1 MDVLRELLDLAIR
14 WTHVIAGIMWIG
26 NSLLFNW
33 LDRNLQPPTRARA
46 GSRGTAWLLHSGG
59 FYDVEKTLDPGA
71 TVPRPLHWFKWQA
84 YTTWL
89 TGAALLVVVYW
100 LNGAALLMSAATP
113 LSAPAGRFISAA
125 ALAAGFVVYEM
136 IWKAPRPGS
145 TATRAAVS
153 FLLLL
158 GLAAALGRVFNG
170 RATFLHVGAVLGTI
184 MAGNVFFHI
193 MPAQRAM
200 VDAIAHGRP
209 ADPGQ
214 SDRAKLR
221 SIHNNY
227 MTFPVIALMLGSHF
241 PGLYSHS
248 RALFML
254 AVLLLG
260 GAAVRHILNIRFG
273 WAAWAPALAATVVV
287 SLAALWLLAARP
299 FARDDTA
306 PAGLAP
312 VTLEEAT
319 AVVRKRCAVCHST
332 SPADRSFGIA
342 PGGVAFDTPEQIEAL
357 ASRIRVR
364 AVETLSMPPNNRT
377 WMTDAERELLGRWV
391 RQHAP

>member
-1 MDVLRELLDLAIR
+1 MDLLRELLDLAVR

-33 LDRNLQPPTRARA
+33 LDRNLQPREQPHA
-46 GSRGTAWLLHSGG
+46 GSRGMAWLLHSGG
-59 FYDVEKTLDPGA
+59 FYEVEKTLAPGA
-71 TVPRPLHWFKWQA
+71 TLPRPLHWFKWQA

-100 LNGAALLMSAATP
+100 MNGAALMMGGGTALSSTSAR
-113 LSAPAGRFISAA
+113 LVSAA
-125 ALAAGFVVYEM
+125 ALVGGFVVYELL
-136 IWKAPRPGS
+136 WKTRRPGS
-145 TATRAAVS
+145 ATRAATSLV
-153 FLLLL
+153 LILA
-158 GLAAALGRVFNG
+158 LAAALASVFNG

-184 MAGNVFFHI
+184 MAANVFFHI
-193 MPAQRAM
+193 MPAQRGM

-209 ADPGQ
+209 ADPQQ

-241 PGLYSHS
+241 PGLYSS
-248 RALFML
+248 ARAIPVL
-254 AVLLLG
+254 AVLLIG

-273 WAAWAPALAATVVV
+273 WAPWVPALAATIVAT
-287 SLAALWLLAARP
+287 LATIWLLAARP
-299 FARDDTA
+299 VTGADRSA
-306 PAGLAP
+306 AASLAP
-312 VTLEEAT
+312 VTLEQAT

-332 SPADRSFGIA
+332 APADRSFGIA

-357 ASRIRVR
+357 APRIRVR
-364 AVETLSMPPNNRT
+364 AVETLTMPPNNRT
-377 WMTDAERELLGRWV
+377 WMTDAERDLLGRWV
-391 RQHAP
+391 RQPTR

>member
-1 MDVLRELLDLAIR
+1 MDVVRELLDLAIR
-14 WTHVIAGIMWIG
+14 WAHVIAGIMWIG

-33 LDRNLQPPTRARA
+33 LDRNLQPPERPRA

-100 LNGAALLMSAATP
+100 LNGAALMMSAATP

-125 ALAAGFVVYEM
+125 ALVGGFVVYEM
-136 IWKAPRPGS
+136 IWKAPQPGS
-145 TATRAAVS
+145 TARRAAIS

-193 MPAQRAM
+193 MPAQRGM

-227 MTFPVIALMLGSHF
+227 MTFPVIALMLSSHF

-273 WAAWAPALAATVVV
+273 WAAWAPALAATIVV
-287 SLAALWLLAARP
+287 SLATLWLLAARP
-299 FARDDTA
+299 FAREDPA
-306 PAGLAP
+306 AAGLAP
-312 VTLEEAT
+312 VSLEEAT
-319 AVVRKRCAVCHST
+319 AVVRKRCAVCHSI

-357 ASRIRVR
+357 APRIRVR
-364 AVETLSMPPNNRT
+364 AVETPSMPPNNRT
-377 WMTDAERELLGRWV
+377 WMTDAERELLGRWA